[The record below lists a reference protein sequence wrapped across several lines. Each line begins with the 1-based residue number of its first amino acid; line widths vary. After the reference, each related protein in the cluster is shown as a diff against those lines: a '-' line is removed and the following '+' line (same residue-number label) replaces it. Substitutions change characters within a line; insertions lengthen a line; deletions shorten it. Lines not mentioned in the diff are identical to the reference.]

1 MLQMKKHTTAKIAA
15 LIASLAT
22 MAAAFGL
29 VQYGTA
35 GSASADAAT
44 QAAPVAGASQ
54 ANVAPAKSAAP
65 TKTKSA
71 QPSVRVTT
79 RTHVS

>member
-15 LIASLAT
+15 IIASLAT

-29 VQYGTA
+29 VQYEAIGTA
-35 GSASADAAT
+35 TADAAT
-44 QAAPVAGASQ
+44 SNAPVAGPSQ
-54 ANVAPAKSAAP
+54 ANLAPAKSAA
-65 TKTKSA
+65 TAKTKSA
-71 QPSVRVTT
+71 QPSVRAVT